1 MEFETT
7 TLAPIDLDAVIPDQ
21 MSPRQRGWLNDYHA
35 FVQKTLLPLM
45 ADDGEREWLRHA
57 TRAI

>member
-1 MEFETT
+1 M
-7 TLAPIDLDAVIPDQ
+7 
-21 MSPRQRGWLNDYHA
+21 
-35 FVQKTLLPLM
+35 QKTLLPLM

>member
-1 MEFETT
+1 
-7 TLAPIDLDAVIPDQ
+7 

-35 FVQKTLLPLM
+35 FVQKPLLPLM